1 MTLEALLAYAH
12 LLAIFT
18 MVVFLASEAA
28 LCRVEWLNAA
38 VVERLGKIDMV
49 YGIAAGTVLLTG
61 LARVFLGSKGAA
73 FYAHN
78 PLLYLKLVMF
88 LVIGLISIKPTLMFV
103 RWRRTLR
110 ASGALPDA
118 AEIKKARRLVMVQA
132 HILPFIPLAAVF
144 LARGFGLGPV
154 NPSRH
159 RGNRKTGRRVSALM
173 SFPHQG
179 VGGLHMGAKAFCVEQ
194 GIFRPVSP

>member
-12 LLAIFT
+12 LLAILT

-38 VVERLGKIDMV
+38 VVERLGKVDMV
-49 YGIAAGTVLLTG
+49 YGIAAGAVLVTG

-78 PLLYLKLVMF
+78 PLLYVKLVMF
-88 LVIGLISIKPTLMFV
+88 LVIGLVSIKPTLMFV

-118 AEIKKARRLVMVQA
+118 AEVRKARRLVMVQA
-132 HILPFIPLAAVF
+132 HILPFIPLVAVF
-144 LARGFGLGPV
+144 LARGFG
-154 NPSRH
+154 
-159 RGNRKTGRRVSALM
+159 
-173 SFPHQG
+173 
-179 VGGLHMGAKAFCVEQ
+179 
-194 GIFRPVSP
+194 